1 MFNIRFFQ
9 DAVSGVSS
17 FLNGIVTNE
26 SPDVQRLDRYK
37 KLYEDVTQ
45 IIAEMQEK
53 GEEEREDWIGRTNIS
68 QDLNQMIDILVEE
81 EKDLKKSSRDSYDN
95 SEQRGLCLDYL
106 LKQHLVDTFC
116 GIAIADNPKGCMEL
130 FTAHITRLLK
140 EVKYPLSTTEAIQI
154 TISALMQKLVQMY
167 QSSFISSSM
176 ERVIILFIE
185 VVCEKICEDPVL
197 INAFFIKGDSPSSV
211 GSATNTNANASAAN
225 AAAANASAS
234 SNASSSSTSGRT
246 SGASFSL
253 VGPLIPHLYS
263 PLCSSHS
270 T

>member
-1 MFNIRFFQ
+1 MCFYTMEGCLLQQFFSSVVMFNIRFLQ
-9 DAVSGVSS
+9 DAVNGVSS

-53 GEEEREDWIGRTNIS
+53 GEEDREDWIGRTNIS

-106 LKQHLVDTFC
+106 LKQHLVDAFC

-130 FTAHITRLLK
+130 FTTHITRLLK

-197 INAFFIKGDSPSSV
+197 INAFFIKNNSPSS
-211 GSATNTNANASAAN
+211 SASAP
-225 AAAANASAS
+225 ASAP
-234 SNASSSSTSGRT
+234 APSSSSSSSPDHTA
-246 SGASFSL
+246 GASFSL
-253 VGPLIPHLYS
+253 VGPLIPHLYV
-263 PLCSSHS
+263 L
-270 T
+270 